1 MFLCCLSC
9 VREGKRMRVKFK
21 TSTDFCS
28 DCSYQV
34 TCPDLLIGS
43 SEKSTECVRVLGVI
57 KNSNATGHCDLRVLI
72 CHHTGASSFFFFF
85 FSASARIK
93 LRIYDIYIEYYEEY
107 LLLLSANLER
117 ISFLWEPF
125 IKLII
130 KISVC
135 LRLHKNVACEQQDA
149 LHVIS
154 VNVRVLVARGDVS
167 FAITSWL

>member
-9 VREGKRMRVKFK
+9 VRGGKRMRVIFK

-28 DCSYQV
+28 DCSYHV
-34 TCPDLLIGS
+34 ICPDLLIGS
-43 SEKSTECVRVLGVI
+43 SEKSTECVWGLGVI

-85 FSASARIK
+85 HFFSISKNQTMNIWEYMR
-93 LRIYDIYIEYYEEY
+93 LYDIYMEYYEEY

-130 KISVC
+130 KIFVC
-135 LRLHKNVACEQQDA
+135 LRLHKNVACENGGWY
-149 LHVIS
+149 S
-154 VNVRVLVARGDVS
+154 KMPC
-167 FAITSWL
+167 T